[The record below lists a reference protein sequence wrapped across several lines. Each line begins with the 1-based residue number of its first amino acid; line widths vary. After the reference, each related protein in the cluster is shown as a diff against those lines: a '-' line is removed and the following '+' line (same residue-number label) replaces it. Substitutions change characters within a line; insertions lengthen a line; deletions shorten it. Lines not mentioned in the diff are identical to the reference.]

1 MANLSFAEGTIHFT
15 KESIL
20 NHSEEIKLLL
30 KAMHDHQNS
39 AEYSTSTN
47 FSEAQLDEVDS
58 ARLVEDSLTIS
69 FYGNGRWSYINNLEF
84 FFKGLSE
91 YIEPTHFNFLKE
103 AQNAITFSFTD
114 FEEGCG
120 VFYSADINLNLEN
133 KESSH
138 KAILTVE
145 NILDISF
152 TAENLMKYNVYEK
165 AYDEHNL
172 DTLLNNHVF
181 INALSELIP
190 KNAITLDLLKQYW
203 DDYGMDVVDDEA
215 IFDSISDIHELYL
228 ENIEV

>member
-1 MANLSFAEGTIHFT
+1 MANLSFAQGTIHFT

-20 NHSEEIKLLL
+20 KHSEEIKLLL

-39 AEYSTSTN
+39 AEYSTNTN
-47 FSEAQLDEVDS
+47 FSEAQLDEVDA
-58 ARLVEDSLTIS
+58 ARLAAHSLTIS
-69 FYGNGRWSYINNLEF
+69 FYGNGRWSYINNLEC

-91 YIEPTHFNFLKE
+91 HIKTTHFNFLKE

-114 FEEGCG
+114 FEEGCE

-138 KAILTVE
+138 KALLTIE
-145 NILDISF
+145 NIVDIPF
-152 TAENLMKYNVYEK
+152 TAENLTKFNIYEK

-172 DTLLNNHVF
+172 NTLLNNHDF
-181 INALSELIP
+181 INALSEVIP
-190 KNAITLDLLKQYW
+190 KSAITLDLLKQYW

-215 IFDSISDIHELYL
+215 IFDS
-228 ENIEV
+228 